1 MYEGMITFAIALATS
16 FTATVPARQLAIRLD
31 MLDWPGPRKVH
42 SAPIPLLGGLGI
54 YCGAVLAIVLSMDG
68 QPRGQIFSILAAATL
83 LLIVGTLDDRGLLHH
98 QIKLFVA
105 MPLAALTLLA
115 TGVRVHVFSAIVV
128 SGWASGWGPA
138 LDAGLTLFWLV
149 GVTAAFSI
157 LDHMDGLTS
166 GIAAIASFFFALLSM
181 IHGQVLVGTLA
192 TAVLGASLGFLYWNF
207 NPAKIFMGDG
217 GAMFLGFMLAT
228 LGAKLRLSGTS
239 RFAWMVPVL
248 VLAVPIFDTTLVSIS
263 RLRRGLVP
271 FTSPGKDHTAH
282 RLAKIGLGQRGAV
295 LALYGVG
302 AFFGMMALLLGR
314 VTLAKG
320 NALVAVLGLAALIAV
335 IGLELSPYER
345 QAAKEST
352 GVNRSPT
359 ENCKT

>member
-1 MYEGMITFAIALATS
+1 VYEGMITFAIALATS
-16 FTATVPARQLAIRLD
+16 FTATVPVRQLAIRLD

-68 QPRGQIFSILAAATL
+68 QPRGQILSILAAATL

-98 QIKLFVA
+98 QVKLFVA

-115 TGVRVHVFSAIVV
+115 TGVRVHVFSAILV
-128 SGWASGWGPA
+128 SGWANGWASGWGPT

-166 GIAAIASFFFALLSM
+166 GIAAIASFFFALLAM
-181 IHGQVLVGTLA
+181 IHGQVLVATLA
-192 TAVLGASLGFLYWNF
+192 TAVFGASLGFLYWNF

-239 RFAWMVPVL
+239 RFAVWMIPVL

-263 RLRRGLVP
+263 RLRRGLIP
-271 FTSPGKDHTAH
+271 FTSAGKDHTAH
-282 RLAKIGLGQRGAV
+282 RLANIGLGQGGAV

-314 VTLAKG
+314 AALAKG

-345 QAAKEST
+345 QT
-352 GVNRSPT
+352 GSAR
-359 ENCKT
+359 

>member
-1 MYEGMITFAIALATS
+1 MITFAIALATS
-16 FTATVPARQLAIRLD
+16 FTVTVPVRQLALHLG
-31 MLDWPGPRKVH
+31 MLDQPGPRKVH
-42 SAPIPLLGGLGI
+42 NTPMPLLGGLGI

-98 QIKLFVA
+98 QIKLLVA

-115 TGVRVHVFSAIVV
+115 TGVRVHVFSAILV
-128 SGWASGWGPA
+128 SGWASGWGPG

-166 GIAAIASFFFALLSM
+166 GIAAIASFFFALLAM
-181 IHGQVLVGTLA
+181 IHGQVLVATLA
-192 TAVLGASLGFLYWNF
+192 TAVFGASLGFLYWNF

-239 RFAWMVPVL
+239 RFAVWMIPVL

-263 RLRRGLVP
+263 RLRRGLIP
-271 FTSPGKDHTAH
+271 FTSAGKDHTAH
-282 RLAKIGLGQRGAV
+282 RLANLGLGQGGAV
-295 LALYGVG
+295 LALYGAG

-314 VTLAKG
+314 AALAKG

-345 QAAKEST
+345 QT
-352 GVNRSPT
+352 GSAR
-359 ENCKT
+359 

>member
-1 MYEGMITFAIALATS
+1 MITFAIALATS
-16 FTATVPARQLAIRLD
+16 FTVTVPVRQLALHLG
-31 MLDWPGPRKVH
+31 MLDRPGPRKVH
-42 SAPIPLLGGLGI
+42 NTPMPLLGGLGI
-54 YCGAVLAIVLSMDG
+54 YCGAVLAIMLSLDG
-68 QPRGQIFSILAAATL
+68 QPRGQILSILAAATL

-98 QIKLFVA
+98 QVKLFVA

-115 TGVRVHVFSAIVV
+115 TGVRVHVFSAILV
-128 SGWASGWGPA
+128 SGWASGWGPG

-166 GIAAIASFFFALLSM
+166 GIAAIASFFFALLAM
-181 IHGQVLVGTLA
+181 IHGQVLVATLA

-239 RFAWMVPVL
+239 RFAWMIPVL

-263 RLRRGLVP
+263 RLRRGLIP
-271 FTSPGKDHTAH
+271 FTSAGKDHTAH
-282 RLAKIGLGQRGAV
+282 RLANLGLGQGGAV
-295 LALYGVG
+295 LALYGTG

-314 VTLAKG
+314 VALAKG
-320 NALVAVLGLAALIAV
+320 DALVAVLGLAALIAV

-345 QAAKEST
+345 QT
-352 GVNRSPT
+352 GSAR
-359 ENCKT
+359 

>member
-1 MYEGMITFAIALATS
+1 MITFAIALATS
-16 FTATVPARQLAIRLD
+16 FTATVPVRQLAIRLD

-98 QIKLFVA
+98 QVKLFVA

-115 TGVRVHVFSAIVV
+115 TGVRVHVFSAILV
-128 SGWASGWGPA
+128 SGWVGGWGPG

-166 GIAAIASFFFALLSM
+166 GIAAIASFFFALLAM
-181 IHGQVLVGTLA
+181 IHGQVLVATLA

-239 RFAWMVPVL
+239 RFAAWMIPVL

-263 RLRRGLVP
+263 RLRRGLIP
-271 FTSPGKDHTAH
+271 FTSAGKDHTAH
-282 RLAKIGLGQRGAV
+282 RLANIGLGQGGAV
-295 LALYGVG
+295 LALYGAG

-314 VTLAKG
+314 VALAKG
-320 NALVAVLGLAALIAV
+320 DALVAVLGLAALIAV

-345 QAAKEST
+345 QT
-352 GVNRSPT
+352 GSAR
-359 ENCKT
+359 

>member
-1 MYEGMITFAIALATS
+1 MITFAIALATS
-16 FTATVPARQLAIRLD
+16 FTATVPVRQLAIRLD
-31 MLDWPGPRKVH
+31 MLDRPGPRKVH

-115 TGVRVHVFSAIVV
+115 TGVRAHVFSTIFA
-128 SGWASGWGPA
+128 GGWGPG

-166 GIAAIASFFFALLSM
+166 GVAAIASFFFALLAM

-239 RFAWMVPVL
+239 RFAAWMIPVL

-263 RLRRGLVP
+263 RLRRGLIP
-271 FTSPGKDHTAH
+271 FTSAGKDHTAH
-282 RLAKIGLGQRGAV
+282 RLANIGLGQGGAV
-295 LALYGVG
+295 LALYGAG

-314 VTLAKG
+314 VALAKAD
-320 NALVAVLGLAALIAV
+320 ALVAVLGLAALIAV

-345 QAAKEST
+345 QNGPA
-352 GVNRSPT
+352 R
-359 ENCKT
+359 